1 MTLLEPPIDTGLDRS
16 TDLAYTERLTE
27 LVAAGDR
34 AAVIEFVLASVG
46 VPTDVVA
53 GMRDT
58 AAWTALQSTA
68 HTQVY
73 DAQLSVATTPQVLAA
88 VGAPVLVVDSA
99 GSDEALTGMA
109 ADAARALPTAT
120 HRSLPGEW
128 HDVPADL
135 LAPVLLDFYR
145 HHSDGNR

>member
-58 AAWTALQSTA
+58 AA
-68 HTQVY
+68 
-73 DAQLSVATTPQVLAA
+73 
-88 VGAPVLVVDSA
+88 
-99 GSDEALTGMA
+99 
-109 ADAARALPTAT
+109 
-120 HRSLPGEW
+120 
-128 HDVPADL
+128 
-135 LAPVLLDFYR
+135 
-145 HHSDGNR
+145 